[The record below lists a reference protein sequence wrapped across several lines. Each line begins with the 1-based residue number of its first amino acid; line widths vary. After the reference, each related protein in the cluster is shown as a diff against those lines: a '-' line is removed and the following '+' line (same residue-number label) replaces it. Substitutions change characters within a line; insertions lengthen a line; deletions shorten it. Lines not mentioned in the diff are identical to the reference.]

1 MDDSEKMKKIYIFL
15 FAIFILALFLRTN
28 KLGEVPIGL
37 TNDEA
42 SLGYDAYS
50 VLLTGRDQWGV
61 FLPINFKEFGD
72 YRLPAYIYLSLL
84 PIKIFGLN
92 EFSIRLPSALFGA
105 LSVVILY
112 FLIKKILDKR
122 KALFAAL
129 LFAIS
134 PWSIGL
140 SRVALE
146 PNIAIT
152 FLLLGLLFIFY
163 FLYNEKKKYFLYLSV
178 LFFSLTFYTYSAYT
192 LFTPLVIL
200 IIIYFYRKVLL
211 SMKKEMLIGFLLFI
225 FLFLPLI
232 INSKLTAGVRFSQVG
247 IINNIN
253 SIGLINTLNDK
264 RGACLKNYPSIL
276 CKATENKAILF
287 TNNFIQNYFSHFS
300 FNFLYIQGNPTQ
312 YSILPERGLGFI
324 FEAFLLIIGCAY
336 LIIKRTKEN
345 TLLLFLLL
353 ISPIPDSLTGGGHYA
368 RASLMLPFLII
379 VEGSGFYF
387 LLTLFKKIK
396 ILSVRYAVFGSFF
409 FIILLSVFS
418 FFVNYVTY
426 YKDFY
431 SVYSHFGYKTLMGDV
446 YSKRNSYDRIYISKH
461 LNDTKQYIF
470 YLFFNKYDPKKYQDK
485 TDVNYSIDKDGWVSI
500 DRIENVYFVQNLPSF
515 NKYSK
520 LAKENILYV
529 SNPVDFPENAKLEGQ
544 VKDRLGNVLFKEVE
558 LKEILRIKDLEPLL
572 VN

>member
-1 MDDSEKMKKIYIFL
+1 MKKIYILL
-15 FAIFILALFLRTN
+15 FVIFILALFLRTY

-50 VLLTGRDQWGV
+50 VLLTGRDQWKV

-84 PIKIFGLN
+84 PIKIFGLS
-92 EFSIRLPSALFGA
+92 EFSIRLLSALFGVF
-105 LSVVILY
+105 SIVILY
-112 FLIKKILDKR
+112 FLVKKILDEK
-122 KALFAAL
+122 KALFASL
-129 LFAIS
+129 LLAIS

-152 FLLLGLLFIFY
+152 FFLLSLLFIFY
-163 FLYNEKKKYFLYLSV
+163 FLYNKKKKYFLYLSI

-200 IIIYFYRKVLL
+200 IIIYFYRKIFL
-211 SMKKEMLIGFLLFI
+211 SMKKEILISFLLFI

-276 CKATENKAILF
+276 CKATENKVILF
-287 TNNFIQNYFSHFS
+287 TNNFLQNYFSHFS

-312 YSILPERGLGFI
+312 YSILPERRLGFI
-324 FEAFLLIIGCAY
+324 FEAFLLISGFVY
-336 LIIKRTKEN
+336 LLIKRTKEN
-345 TLLLFLLL
+345 ILVLFLLL
-353 ISPIPDSLTGGGHYA
+353 VSPIPDSLTGSGHYA
-368 RASLMLPFLII
+368 RASLMLPFLVII
-379 VEGSGFYF
+379 EGVGLYYF
-387 LLTLFKKIK
+387 LVLFSKIK
-396 ILSVRYAVFGSFF
+396 ILFLRYALYGLSS
-409 FIILLSVFS
+409 FIILFAVFS
-418 FFVNYVTY
+418 FFVNYITY
-426 YKDFY
+426 YKNFY
-431 SVYSHFGYKTLMGDV
+431 SIFSHFGYKTLMEVV
-446 YSKRNSYDRIYISKH
+446 YANRNNYDRIYISKH

-470 YLFFNKYDPKKYQDK
+470 YLFYNKYDPQKYQSKIDVSYSKDK
-485 TDVNYSIDKDGWVSI
+485 NGWISI
-500 DRIENVYFVQNLPSF
+500 DRIDNIYFVQNLPSIPI
-515 NKYSK
+515 YSE
-520 LAKENILYV
+520 LANENILFV
-529 SNPVDFPENAKLEGQ
+529 SNPVDFAKNAK
-544 VKDRLGNVLFKEVE
+544 VKNLIKDKRSNVLFKVVE
-558 LKEILRIKDLEPLL
+558 LKEILRIQNLKSETI
-572 VN
+572 N